1 MLYPKRN
8 IRINPITNVSSA
20 TLPSLEDF
28 VLEINRTEKY
38 KFPICDE
45 VPPAM
50 YSSRVDF
57 VEPSLTARKQPAVD
71 VCYSLINADGDLFH
85 IRQRYP
91 KDSIYYLELVHS
103 LCKAGAPPGKNI
115 SEAVGIIENIKIG
128 YPTESEIGSITKR
141 IPYPYKEGETPENMA
156 CFFEELP
163 DD

>member
-8 IRINPITNVSSA
+8 IRIKPITNVPPA
-20 TLPSLEDF
+20 ALPSLEDF

-57 VEPSLTARKQPAVD
+57 VEASLTAKKQPAVD

-91 KDSIYYLELVHS
+91 KGSVFYQELVHA
-103 LCKAGAPPGKNI
+103 LCNAGAPPGKNI
-115 SEAVGIIENIKIG
+115 AEAVGIIENLKIG
-128 YPTESEIGSITKR
+128 YSTGSEIGSITKR
-141 IPYPYKEGETPENMA
+141 IPYPYKEGETQENMA
-156 CFFEELP
+156 YLFEELP